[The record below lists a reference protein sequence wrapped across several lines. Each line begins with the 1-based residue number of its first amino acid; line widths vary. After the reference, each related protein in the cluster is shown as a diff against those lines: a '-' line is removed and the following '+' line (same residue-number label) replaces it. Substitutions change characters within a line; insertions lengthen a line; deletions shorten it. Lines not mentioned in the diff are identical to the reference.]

1 MIDVTKMIGGICLG
15 SMLFVPSAL
24 ADIVKAKADHYT
36 LKHEATS
43 DMAPAVLWARLIQ
56 PEIWWHPEHSYS
68 GVSANLSLDAT
79 AGGLW
84 REDWAGGSVAHGE
97 VLSVQTGKQLRL
109 NAPFGP
115 LQGLGVNVV
124 WTITITPEGDGSKV
138 TFDEIANGTSES
150 GLDALAPA
158 VDFVKGEAIKRL
170 ATSSLE

>member
-15 SMLFVPSAL
+15 SLLFAPSAL
-24 ADIVKAKADHYT
+24 ADIVKTSADHYT

-43 DMAPAVLWARLIQ
+43 EMTPDLLWARLIK
-56 PEIWWHPEHSYS
+56 PEVWWHPEHSYS
-68 GVSANLSLDAT
+68 GVAANLSLDAT

-84 REDWAGGSVAHGE
+84 REDWADGSVAHGQI
-97 VLSVQTGKQLRL
+97 LSVQTGKQLRL

-124 WTITITPEGDGSKV
+124 WTITITPDGEGSKV
-138 TFDEIANGTSES
+138 IFDEVANGTPES

-170 ATSSLE
+170 VVTNLE